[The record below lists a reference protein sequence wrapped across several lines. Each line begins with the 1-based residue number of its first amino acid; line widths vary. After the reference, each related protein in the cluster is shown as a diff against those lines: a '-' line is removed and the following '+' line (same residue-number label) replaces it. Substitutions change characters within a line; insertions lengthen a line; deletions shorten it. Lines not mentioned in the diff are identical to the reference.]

1 MKTIVLIKQVPM
13 AWAMTLDPETR
24 TLKREGVRN
33 EVSSFDLRALL
44 RAIALRDET
53 LERCRSLLIELA
65 RGYDGA
71 DRFYLEAFG
80 LGCEGKEDGL
90 YPQLLAELGDDPL
103 RWSAAFEGIAWRLHP
118 PAALLAF
125 NVVAEADDRISP
137 ADIDL
142 LVEKAEVPDHLNQA
156 APDPAYGDKS
166 PLLRLESGSARV
178 TLFDGGHEIV
188 PAAALGWDVEI
199 FFTFYGLLLLK
210 NNIDAEVSP
219 LGNPAMPMKMPFGPK
234 WFQEYQWPM
243 PNLIMAGIPGF
254 EKLATGLMKK
264 TFQNKGVASIEELRS
279 LCIEADVKMVACQM
293 TVDVFGFDSNEFI
306 PEVTD
311 YVGATSFLP
320 VAQKSDVCLFI

>member
-1 MKTIVLIKQVPM
+1 MSTTAENVQVNAELD
-13 AWAMTLDPETR
+13 AWLDQKLDELLPKKLEHLETMRTPSMSIIATKGTLDWAYPP
-24 TLKREGVRN
+24 
-33 EVSSFDLRALL
+33 F
-44 RAIALRDET
+44 I
-53 LERCRSLLIELA
+53 LA
-65 RGYDGA
+65 
-71 DRFYLEAFG
+71 
-80 LGCEGKEDGL
+80 
-90 YPQLLAELGDDPL
+90 
-103 RWSAAFEGIAWRLHP
+103 S
-118 PAALLAF
+118 
-125 NVVAEADDRISP
+125 
-137 ADIDL
+137 
-142 LVEKAEVPDHLNQA
+142 
-156 APDPAYGDKS
+156 
-166 PLLRLESGSARV
+166 
-178 TLFDGGHEIV
+178 T
-188 PAAALGWDVEI
+188 AAALGWDVEI

-243 PNLIMAGIPGF
+243 PNLVMAGIPGF